1 MRSGVLCFRR
11 KSSMSLYVGFNCK
24 GLTCKR
30 FICLPLQRI
39 HGAAVAYVVAGDY
52 SCTHCGEVHS
62 YSNQDAVDEDGNSL
76 AEV

>member
-1 MRSGVLCFRR
+1 
-11 KSSMSLYVGFNCK
+11 
-24 GLTCKR
+24 
-30 FICLPLQRI
+30 
-39 HGAAVAYVVAGDY
+39 VVAGDY